1 MRNRTAA
8 LAAIAAVIAGS
19 PLVAQ
24 TVPAVQPG
32 EEMVDRVVA
41 VVGDTTLLFSDV
53 QQGLEAFR
61 ESGREIPTDPAQR
74 TALVR
79 QLVEQRVSDLI
90 LLEAA
95 RASGMVVNVLEVT
108 DAVERQLT
116 QVKQRFNGSE
126 AELSR
131 ALQASGRT
139 LEEYRRDLTRQ
150 ITDRTMIDR
159 YARQEIARRPRP
171 TISDEEARAF
181 FETVRASVGT
191 RPANLSFEQALVKPV
206 ASDSAKARARRTAEE
221 VLAELGKGGDFE
233 VLARRYSADASK
245 EQGGSLGWF
254 REGQMVRPFELAAYS
269 LRPGQTSG
277 IVETEFGYHIIRLDR
292 IRGPE
297 RQARHILIRP
307 EITAEDIAAARAR
320 ADSIA
325 AAVRGGAALTTL
337 AASTNTPADQRVNRN
352 VPVAQLPP
360 AYAEPLATAA
370 AGTLVG
376 PFEVASAQ
384 GSPSFAV
391 VRVIDRQTEG
401 QYEYADVAERVKDR
415 MVEQRLEEQL
425 LAELRRSTH
434 VVITL

>member
-1 MRNRTAA
+1 MRNRIAA
-8 LAAIAAVIAGS
+8 LAAIATLFAGS

-24 TVPAVQPG
+24 TVPAAQPG
-32 EEMVDRVVA
+32 EELVDRVVA

-53 QQGLEAFR
+53 QQGLEAYR
-61 ESGREIPTDPAQR
+61 ESGREIPADPAQR
-74 TALVR
+74 AALIR
-79 QLVEQRVSDLI
+79 QIVDQRVSDLI

-95 RASGMVVNVLEVT
+95 RASGLTVNELEVNE
-108 DAVERQLT
+108 AVERQLT

-150 ITDRTMIDR
+150 ISDRTMIDR
-159 YARQEIARRPRP
+159 YARQEIAKRPRP
-171 TISDEEARAF
+171 TIADADAREF
-181 FETVRASVGT
+181 FEGVRASVGT
-191 RPANLSFEQALVKPV
+191 RPANVSFEQALVKPLP
-206 ASDSAKARARRTAEE
+206 SDSAKARARRTAEE

-254 REGQMVRPFELAAYS
+254 REGQMVRPFEVAAFS

-277 IVETEFGYHIIRLDR
+277 IVETEFGFHIIRLDR

-307 EITAEDIAAARAR
+307 EITPEDIAAARTR

-325 AAVRGGAALTTL
+325 TAVRGGASLSTF
-337 AASTNTPADQRVNRN
+337 AAATNTPADQRVNRN
-352 VPVAQLPP
+352 IPVAQLPP
-360 AYAEPLATAA
+360 AYAAPLATAEA
-370 AGTLVG
+370 NTLVG

-384 GSPSFAV
+384 GAPSFAI
-391 VRVIDRQTEG
+391 VRVTERQAEG
-401 QYEYADVAERVKDR
+401 QYEYADVVDRVKER
-415 MVEQRLEEQL
+415 MAEQRLEEQL
-425 LAELRRSTH
+425 LAELRRTTH
-434 VVITL
+434 VVINL